1 MQANMNLETF
11 GNVFNAI
18 LCLER
23 IYWKRSSIIS
33 SALSVIMISMLW
45 LLQGIPNSSSLF
57 LKNIKLIP
65 IFNWIV
71 PVSEFLK
78 SIMTS
83 FNYGLVSLKYSLA
96 DNNLFINRLLSY
108 IQYEIGI
115 IVFNTIFTMV
125 QDLWS

>member
-65 IFNWIV
+65 IFNWII

>member
-18 LCLER
+18 LYLER

-65 IFNWIV
+65 IFNWII

>member
-18 LCLER
+18 RYLER
-23 IYWKRSSIIS
+23 IYWKRSSIVS
-33 SALSVIMISMLW
+33 SALSLIIISMLW
-45 LLQGIPNSSSLF
+45 LLQGITNSSSLF

-65 IFNWIV
+65 IFNWII
-71 PVSEFLK
+71 PVSDFLK

-96 DNNLFINRLLSY
+96 DSNLFLNRLLSY
-108 IQYEIGI
+108 IKYEIDI
-115 IVFNTIFTMV
+115 IVSNTIFTMA
-125 QDLWS
+125 

>member
-18 LCLER
+18 LYLER

-65 IFNWIV
+65 IFNWII

-115 IVFNTIFTMV
+115 IVLNTIFTMV

>member
-1 MQANMNLETF
+1 MNLETF

-18 LCLER
+18 LYLER

-65 IFNWIV
+65 IFNWII

>member
-18 LCLER
+18 LYLER

-65 IFNWIV
+65 IFNWII
-71 PVSEFLK
+71 PVSDFLK

>member
-33 SALSVIMISMLW
+33 SALSVIMISMLL

-65 IFNWIV
+65 IFNWII